1 MKTLLN
7 IIWLV
12 LSGFWLFLGY
22 MLAALIMCVLIITI
36 PWGIASAR
44 IGVYALW
51 PFGKTVV
58 DKPTAGVGSLLGN
71 VVWVVLAGWWIALGH
86 LVSGVALCITIIGIP
101 FGIANFKL
109 IPVALLPL
117 GKQIVDIR

>member
-7 IIWLV
+7 LIWLI

-22 MLAALIMCVLIITI
+22 LLAAVIMFVLIITI
-36 PWGIASAR
+36 PWGIAAAR

-58 DKPTAGVGSLLGN
+58 DKPSAGLGSALGN
-71 VVWVVLAGWWIALGH
+71 VVWVVLAGWWLAIGH
-86 LVSGVALCITIIGIP
+86 ILSGIALCITIIGIP
-101 FGIANFKL
+101 FGIANFKMV
-109 IPVALLPL
+109 PVSLMPL
-117 GKQIVDIR
+117 GKDIVDQ

>member
-1 MKTLLN
+1 MTTILN
-7 IIWLV
+7 VIWLV
-12 LSGFWLFLGY
+12 FAGFWLFLGY
-22 MLAALIMCVLIITI
+22 MFAAVVMFVLIITI

-58 DKPTAGVGSLLGN
+58 DKPNSGVGSFLGN
-71 VVWVVLAGWWIALGH
+71 VVWVVLAGFWIALGH
-86 LVSGVALCITIIGIP
+86 LFSGIALCITIIGIP

-109 IPVALLPL
+109 IPVALMPL